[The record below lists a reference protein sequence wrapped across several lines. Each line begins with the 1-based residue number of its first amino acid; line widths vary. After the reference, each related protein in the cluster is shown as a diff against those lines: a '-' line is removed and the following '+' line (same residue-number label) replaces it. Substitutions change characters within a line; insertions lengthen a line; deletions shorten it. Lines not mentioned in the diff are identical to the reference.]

1 MYVYIYIY
9 IYIFIHYLYLC
20 AYRQF
25 GLQELIDKILQ
36 LEAHNEQLRALITK
50 TTDSKSEKKEMPDR
64 VRKSFDFS
72 R

>member
-1 MYVYIYIY
+1 M
-9 IYIFIHYLYLC
+9 C

-36 LEAHNEQLRALITK
+36 LEAHNEQLRVLITK